1 MVDNV
6 ALDFRIEGPIF
17 DDLRKLGDAVKGVGT
32 VHKQV
37 QDAIQ
42 ADVKDSTQQ
51 TQQFSRVMTDASKVV
66 VGLGK
71 AVALEAMAKQLQG
84 VTVFSQ
90 SKKRDGLIHIQVCGS
105 ITGMANVYE
114 IPLAQIKKAESFGFK
129 KWSFE

>member
-1 MVDNV
+1 VGIRATLV
-6 ALDFRIEGPIF
+6 FLAVFLSSCTQGHCR
-17 DDLRKLGDAVKGVGT
+17 RKTDSPELAAQPVVT
-32 VHKQV
+32 
-37 QDAIQ
+37 APTAS
-42 ADVKDSTQQ
+42 ADEHTYVYKYDGSLQC
-51 TQQFSRVMTDASKVV
+51 
-66 VGLGK
+66 GLGK